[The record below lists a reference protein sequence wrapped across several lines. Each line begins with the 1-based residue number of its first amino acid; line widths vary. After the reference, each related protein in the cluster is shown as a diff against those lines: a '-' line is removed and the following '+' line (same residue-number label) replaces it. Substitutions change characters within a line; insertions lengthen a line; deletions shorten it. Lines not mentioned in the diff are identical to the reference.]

1 MKGTSPGSWLGGRGE
16 RDANRYVGGK
26 KKGDHTGH
34 HVCVCAVPTRPG
46 HRSRGLAEES
56 QDVSSCGLWAF
67 VV

>member
-26 KKGDHTGH
+26 KKVITLGTMCVYVLYLLGLGTG
-34 HVCVCAVPTRPG
+34 
-46 HRSRGLAEES
+46 L
-56 QDVSSCGLWAF
+56 